1 MDSRKTDEGREVD
14 AIFIDFSKAF
24 NEVDHMKLLY
34 KLDKIGI
41 NRQVRNWVQS
51 LLVGCSQTVVGEGFE
66 SS

>member
-1 MDSRKTDEGREVD
+1 MDSQKIDKGREVD
-14 AIFIDFSKAF
+14 AIFIDLSKAF

-51 LLVGCSQTVVGEGFE
+51 LLVGCSQTVVGDGFE